1 MKAVCMIMIW
11 AVLPQQTYIMPQKWK
26 EGVSPYTQTTS
37 NSPQLT
43 KSPHEHSW
51 LWNTAKLYRMQR
63 IYLKGKAKQLFN
75 NFQQQIS
82 IPLISQIQGNQT
94 SDRTLSSTAGNLPQK
109 ASNSSL
115 SRWTLP
121 PPMNY
126 KGSRIL
132 KSFFSYKSEGNSG
145 WGGSQVLNQD

>member
-1 MKAVCMIMIW
+1 
-11 AVLPQQTYIMPQKWK
+11 
-26 EGVSPYTQTTS
+26 
-37 NSPQLT
+37 
-43 KSPHEHSW
+43 
-51 LWNTAKLYRMQR
+51 MQR

-115 SRWTLP
+115 SR
-121 PPMNY
+121 
-126 KGSRIL
+126 
-132 KSFFSYKSEGNSG
+132 
-145 WGGSQVLNQD
+145 